1 MNKRTKTII
10 SMLILGLFFAN
21 QYVTAEAWNWQRPF
35 KAPGKNIETLII
47 TGNYR
52 QPRII
57 AELIQ
62 NETHQPIIVLPTN
75 GNDKAYFLTGDRSD
89 TTMTIKKKD
98 FSNFVKFSN
107 PDKILV
113 LGGNHYIPEDYL
125 DLINPRQ
132 TVVRI
137 SNTYWLEVAKTIQ
150 NFFNLTYLVRD
161 YKQQVELINS
171 GRLYTPEKSDM
182 PPAKIEENNII
193 INPIS
198 DKNSS
203 YTPPP
208 FEFKEDTA
216 VEKTNIESVDIKIK
230 EPTEQIKTKSKT
242 KTKTSTVIP
251 NEVEKEIDSKSPN
264 EPKLIDE
271 DQFLPK

>member
-1 MNKRTKTII
+1 
-10 SMLILGLFFAN
+10 MLIIGLFFAD

-35 KAPGKNIETLII
+35 KTPGKNIETLII

-62 NETHQPIIVLPTN
+62 NETHQPIIVLPA
-75 GNDKAYFLTGDRSD
+75 NDDTKAYFLTGDRSD
-89 TTMTIKKKD
+89 TTMTIAKKD
-98 FSNFVKFSN
+98 FTNFVKFAN

-113 LGGNHYIPEDYL
+113 IGGKRYIPEDYL

-137 SNTYWLEVAKTIQ
+137 SNTYWLEVAETIQ
-150 NFFNLTYLVRD
+150 DFFNLTYLVRD
-161 YKQQVELINS
+161 YKQQIELINS
-171 GRLYTPEKSDM
+171 GRLYTPENSNTPPVHSD
-182 PPAKIEENNII
+182 NNNL
-193 INPIS
+193 INPVH
-198 DKNSS
+198 DKNDS

-208 FEFKEDTA
+208 FEFKNDKT
-216 VEKTNIESVDIKIK
+216 VEKTDIEDIDIKIEEPVK
-230 EPTEQIKTKSKT
+230 ETSKPET
-242 KTKTSTVIP
+242 PTVIP
-251 NEVEKEIDSKSPN
+251 EEDKKVIETKTPN

-271 DQFLPK
+271 NQFLPK